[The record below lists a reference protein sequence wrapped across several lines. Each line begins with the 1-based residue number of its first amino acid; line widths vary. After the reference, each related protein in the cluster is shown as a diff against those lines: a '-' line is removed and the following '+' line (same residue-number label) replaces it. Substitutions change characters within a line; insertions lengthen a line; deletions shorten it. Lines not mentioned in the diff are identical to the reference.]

1 MSGPAGLVAAIVQAR
16 MTSSRLSGKILL
28 PLAGKP
34 LLYRMLERVM
44 RISGID
50 KVVLALAEGAIH
62 DAAVDAISDLDVLV
76 VRGSEQDVLARTAK
90 AAREARADTVMR
102 ITSDCPLLDPGVSGT
117 ILQAYADGIGDG
129 LRYARTAF
137 DRGFP
142 LGFDTEVFSS
152 QLLYEAD
159 RTSTDPYER
168 EHATPYIWRRPER
181 FPQKVITGSP
191 DRRDWR
197 LVVDT
202 ADDYNLANAVYDA
215 LHPSK
220 PQFGYRELI
229 DLFEKEPQLLRLNAH
244 VEQRPYVGL
253 A

>member
-1 MSGPAGLVAAIVQAR
+1 MSGAAGMVAAVVQAR
-16 MTSSRLSGKILL
+16 MTSSRLPGKILL

-34 LLYRMLERVM
+34 LLYRMLERVK
-44 RISGID
+44 RIPGVD
-50 KVVLALAEGAIH
+50 KVVLALAEGAAH
-62 DAAVDAISDLDVLV
+62 DSAVNAISGLDVLV

-90 AAREARADTVMR
+90 AARAARADTVMR

-117 ILQAYADGIGDG
+117 ILQAYVDGAGEG
-129 LRYARTAF
+129 TRYVRTAF

-152 QLLYEAD
+152 GLLYEAD
-159 RTSTDPYER
+159 EKSTDPYER
-168 EHATPYIWRRPER
+168 EHATPYIWRHPDR
-181 FPQKVITGSP
+181 FPQTIIAGSP
-191 DRRDWR
+191 DHRDWR

-202 ADDYNLANAVYDA
+202 ADDYDLASTTYDA
-215 LHPSK
+215 LYPSM

-229 DLFEKEPQLLRLNAH
+229 ELFEKKPDLLRINAH

>member
-1 MSGPAGLVAAIVQAR
+1 MSGAAGLVAAVVQAR
-16 MTSSRLSGKILL
+16 MTSSRLRGKILL

-34 LLYRMLERVM
+34 LLYRMLERVK
-44 RISGID
+44 RIAGVD
-50 KVVLALAEGAIH
+50 KVVLALAEGAAH
-62 DAAVDAISDLDVLV
+62 DAAVEAVSGLDVLV

-102 ITSDCPLLDPGVSGT
+102 ITSDCPLLDPGVSAT

-129 LRYARTAF
+129 LRYARTAI

-159 RTSTDPYER
+159 ETSTDPYER
-168 EHATPYIWRRPER
+168 EHTTPYIWRRPER
-181 FPQKVITGSP
+181 IRQMVITGSP
-191 DRRDWR
+191 DHRNWR

-202 ADDYNLANAVYDA
+202 ADDYKLAGAVYGE
-215 LHPSK
+215 LYPSN
-220 PQFGYRELI
+220 PQFAHPELI
-229 DLFEKEPQLLRLNAH
+229 ELFESQPDLLRINAH